1 MQIRGSLT
9 KGVLIALSVALIPV
23 AAVSAQK
30 ITPGSTCKVLNQK
43 VVYQNKTFTCIKS
56 GKKLIWNKGAV
67 IKVAAKPTP
76 TQSAVPISL
85 NRREKA
91 LAEVKRVYDLNSSY
105 QPTVKYI
112 FASDA
117 PQNFAEL
124 IKEVIPFAS
133 RFWSSEFKPTA
144 EFPIILGSPASV
156 EWVNDEMKRYGHE
169 IPGWNR
175 EFISKLGENASRG
188 DVVNNSRGTI
198 TYYVIGKEKDRSIKA
213 GNELTMRGFVAHEY
227 VHAVAVSI
235 VGDRQKGIPG
245 WAVEGSANFYGF
257 AIAALMAE
265 QPVVAMNR
273 VNVGNLRRSYSE
285 QGALIPHSL
294 NKDDLYKAVVT
305 SEKGGGGEG
314 TTCAEPKI
322 LCYTAGALFTEVLV
336 ADYGHGKFVDWWKL
350 SRKKNW
356 EVAFEEVYGIQI
368 DKWYEEVAIPYVIE
382 ESKSAIPEVSAPK
395 SASTFTQHSA
405 RPPRPFV
412 DPSNQNQQPT
422 PTPTKQPISLNYYEK
437 FKETGSK
444 GLKMFDEWRSNPASG
459 KPESKIE
466 YWFGSS
472 VPQEIVTGSKRKLDN
487 AVLQWERF
495 HKVSRTKI
503 YLDLA
508 MKDQITEKCQVMAP
522 RSASFTID
530 WCRSQAEQGIRDFI
544 YQAAAYESEGS
555 WRPILAP
562 RLSPAASVTHSYV
575 LLQPSIF
582 LTDSFFPRI
591 EHEWFHQIQF
601 DLSGNHYIRE
611 NPVWFMEGAAEY
623 FGLLMAAM
631 DEPEYFVRHRA
642 QSWFPGGGDNRNTKM
657 TKDAFS
663 AWISKNTVPRLTY
676 NDWSDNLPTDGTPY
690 KYGAVLTEWLVGK
703 IGFKGMVDLLRD
715 IETLGWKKSF
725 EKQLGKPQESFLD
738 EMADY
743 LYAEYQIAEQNSSWL
758 SMPRCKNLDATRFLP
773 EPNKGVCFSG

>member
-1 MQIRGSLT
+1 MRIKGSLA
-9 KGVLIALSVALIPV
+9 KGLLVALILTLVPIT
-23 AAVSAQK
+23 AFSAQK

-43 VVYQNKTFTCIKS
+43 VVYLKKTYTCTKS
-56 GKKLIWNKGAV
+56 GKKLIWNNGVV
-67 IKVAAKPTP
+67 IKAVAKPTP
-76 TQSAVPISL
+76 SPSSVPIPT

-91 LAEVKRVYDLNSSY
+91 LAEIKRVYDLNSSY
-105 QPTVKYI
+105 QPAVKYI

-133 RFWSSEFKPTA
+133 RFWSSEFKPTT
-144 EFPIILGSPASV
+144 EFPIILGSLASV

-169 IPGWNR
+169 IPAWNR
-175 EFISKLGENASRG
+175 EFIKKLGENASRG
-188 DVVNNSRGTI
+188 DVVNNSRGAI

-227 VHAVAVSI
+227 VHAAAVSI
-235 VGDRQKGIPG
+235 IGDRQNGIPG
-245 WAVEGSANFYGF
+245 WSVEGSANFYGF

-265 QPVVAMNR
+265 QSNAAMNR
-273 VNVGNLRRSYSE
+273 ANIENLRRSYSN
-285 QGALIPHSL
+285 QDALIPHSL
-294 NKDDLYKAVVT
+294 NKDDLYKAVIT
-305 SEKGGGGEG
+305 SEKGGGGDG
-314 TTCAEPKI
+314 TTCAEPKL

-336 ADYGHGKFVDWWKL
+336 ADHGHSKFVDWWKL

-368 DKWYEEVAIPYVIE
+368 DKWYEEVAIPYVIQ
-382 ESKSAIPEVSAPK
+382 ESKAAIPEVSAPK

-412 DPSNQNQQPT
+412 DPSNQSQKPT
-422 PTPTKQPISLNYYEK
+422 PTPTKEPVRISYYEK
-437 FKETGSK
+437 FKDTGSK
-444 GLKMFDEWRSNPASG
+444 GLKMFDEWRSNPATG

-472 VPQEIVTGSKRKLDN
+472 VPTDIVIESKRRLDN

-495 HKVSRTKI
+495 HKVTRTKI

-508 MKDQITEKCQVMAP
+508 MKDQITEKCQIMAP
-522 RSASFTID
+522 RSAEFTPD
-530 WCRSQAEQGIRDFI
+530 WCRSRAEQGIRDFI
-544 YQAAAYESEGS
+544 YEAAAYESEGS

-562 RLSPAASVTHSYV
+562 KLSPAASVTHSYV

-582 LTDSFFPRI
+582 LTDSFFLRI

-611 NPVWFMEGAAEY
+611 NPVWFMEGSAEY
-623 FGLLMAAM
+623 FGLLAAAM
-631 DEPEYFVRHRA
+631 NDPEYFVRHRA
-642 QSWFPGGGDNRNTKM
+642 QSWFSSYGENRNAKM
-657 TKDAFS
+657 TKDDFS
-663 AWISKNTVPRLTY
+663 SWILKNTVPRLSY
-676 NDWSDNLPTDGTPY
+676 SDGSDNLPNDGTPY

-703 IGFKGMVDLLRD
+703 IGFKGTVGLLRD
-715 IETLGWKKSF
+715 IESLGWKKSF

-738 EMADY
+738 EMAEY
-743 LYAEYQIAEQNSSWL
+743 LHTEYQIAQTNSSWL
-758 SMPRCKNLDATRFLP
+758 NLPQCKNLDANRWLP
-773 EPNKGVCFSG
+773 EANKGVCFSG

>member
-9 KGVLIALSVALIPV
+9 KGVLIALSVVLIPV

-43 VVYQNKTFTCIKS
+43 VVYQNKTYTCIKS
-56 GKKLIWNKGAV
+56 GKKLVWNKGV
-67 IKVAAKPTP
+67 VVKVAAKPTP
-76 TQSAVPISL
+76 TQSAVPIPS

-105 QPTVKYI
+105 EPTVKYI

-133 RFWSSEFKPTA
+133 RFWSSEFKPTT

-265 QPVVAMNR
+265 QPVAAMNR

-285 QGALIPHSL
+285 QGALVPHSL

-305 SEKGGGGEG
+305 SEKGGGGDG

-368 DKWYEEVAIPYVIE
+368 DKWYEEVAIPYVIA

-395 SASTFTQHSA
+395 SAPTFTQHSA

-412 DPSNQNQQPT
+412 DPSSQNQQPT
-422 PTPTKQPISLNYYEK
+422 PTPTKQPIALNYYEK

-472 VPQEIVTGSKRKLDN
+472 VPQEIVTGSKLKLDN

-495 HKVSRTKI
+495 HKVTRTKI

-508 MKDQITEKCQVMAP
+508 MKDQITEKCQIMAP
-522 RSASFTID
+522 RSAEFTLD
-530 WCRSQAEQGIRDFI
+530 WCRSRAEQGIRDFI
-544 YQAAAYESEGS
+544 YEAAAYESEGS

-562 RLSPAASVTHSYV
+562 KLSPAASVTHSYV

-582 LTDSFFPRI
+582 LTDSFFLRI

-611 NPVWFMEGAAEY
+611 NPVWFMEGSAEY
-623 FGLLMAAM
+623 FGLLAAAM
-631 DEPEYFVRHRA
+631 NDPEYFVRHRA
-642 QSWFPGGGDNRNTKM
+642 QSWFSSYGENRNAKM
-657 TKDAFS
+657 TKDDFS
-663 AWISKNTVPRLTY
+663 SWILKNTVPRLSY
-676 NDWSDNLPTDGTPY
+676 SDGSDNLPNDGTPY

-715 IETLGWKKSF
+715 IESLGWKKSF
-725 EKQLGKPQESFLD
+725 EKHLGKPQESFLD

-743 LYAEYQIAEQNSSWL
+743 LYAEYQIAQQNSSWL
-758 SMPRCKNLDATRFLP
+758 QMPRCKNLDATRFLP

>member
-9 KGVLIALSVALIPV
+9 KGVLIALSVVLIPV

-43 VVYQNKTFTCIKS
+43 VVYQSKTYTCIKS
-56 GKKLIWNKGAV
+56 GKKLVWNKGV
-67 IKVAAKPTP
+67 VVKLAAKPTP
-76 TQSAVPISL
+76 TQSAVPIPS

-156 EWVNDEMKRYGHE
+156 EWVNNEMKRYGHE

-175 EFISKLGENASRG
+175 EFIIKQGENASRG

-198 TYYVIGKEKDRSIKA
+198 TYYVIGKEKDISIKA
-213 GNELTMRGFVAHEY
+213 GNELSMRGFVAHEY
-227 VHAVAVSI
+227 VHAVAISI
-235 VGDRQKGIPG
+235 IGDRQKGIPG

-273 VNVGNLRRSYSE
+273 VNTGNLRRSYFE

-294 NKDDLYKAVVT
+294 NKDDLHKAVVT
-305 SEKGGGGEG
+305 SEKGGGGDG

-368 DKWYEEVAIPYVIE
+368 DKWYEEVAIPYVIA

-395 SASTFTQHSA
+395 SDPTFTQHAA

-412 DPSNQNQQPT
+412 DPSSQNQQPT
-422 PTPTKQPISLNYYEK
+422 PTPTKQPIALNYYEK

-444 GLKMFDEWRSNPASG
+444 GLKMFDEWRSSPASG

-472 VPQEIVTGSKRKLDN
+472 VPQEIVTGSKLKLDN

-503 YLDLA
+503 YLNLA
-508 MKDQITEKCQVMAP
+508 MKDQIIEKCQVMAP
-522 RSASFTID
+522 RSAEFTLS
-530 WCRSQAEQGIRDFI
+530 WCRSQAEQSIRDFI
-544 YQAAAYESEGS
+544 YHAAAYESEGS

-562 RLSPAASVTHSYV
+562 KLSPVASVTHSYV

-582 LTDSFFPRI
+582 STDSFFPRI

-611 NPVWFMEGAAEY
+611 NPVWFMEGSAEY
-623 FGLLMAAM
+623 FGLIMAAM

-642 QSWFPGGGDNRNTKM
+642 QSWFPDGGDNRNTKM
-657 TKDAFS
+657 TKDSFK

-715 IETLGWKKSF
+715 IESLGWKKSF
-725 EKQLGKPQESFLD
+725 EKHLGKPQESFLD
-738 EMADY
+738 EMAEY
-743 LYAEYQIAEQNSSWL
+743 LYSEYQIAQQNSSWL
-758 SMPRCKNLDATRFLP
+758 QMPRCKNLDATRFLP